1 MVLPTVLGLA
11 KILRFLVLLGVFP
24 NVNISV
30 IVRGIHIEVSTE
42 FIYLYFRLSTMKGG
56 EIKASFDESQ
66 LKKFMVIQYFAPLKG
81 VTSFLANKAR
91 FRMIMLSGLMRFRI
105 NGELIEPLNHIISI
119 ALNFLRA
126 VSWHIKD

>member
-24 NVNISV
+24 NVNISL

-56 EIKASFDESQ
+56 EIKTCFDESQ
-66 LKKFMVIQYFAPLKG
+66 LKEFMVIQNFASLKR
-81 VTSFLANKAR
+81 VTGFLANKTRLGLIMFA
-91 FRMIMLSGLMRFRI
+91 MI
-105 NGELIEPLNHIISI
+105 
-119 ALNFLRA
+119 LRGGMNSEF
-126 VSWHIKD
+126 V

>member
-24 NVNISV
+24 NMNISV

-66 LKKFMVIQYFAPLKG
+66 LKEFMVIQYFAALKG

-91 FRMIMLSGLMRFRI
+91 FRMIMLPGFMR
-105 NGELIEPLNHIISI
+105 L
-119 ALNFLRA
+119 
-126 VSWHIKD
+126 